1 VIEMRKTI
9 KINEL
14 KAGGTVDDLFAVR
27 FKKPVSPYK
36 NGFTFHM
43 WVSDA
48 GGDMAVKYWGERD
61 EKGVKALHDSIAKG
75 SVVHVKGKVTEYNNA
90 LEIHVNPSSGDSVE
104 VLKEGEY
111 EMADFVASS
120 SEDVEQMRSQ
130 LFTIMRKVKDAHLK
144 QLLESFFGDEG
155 FVKQFC
161 LCPAAITHHSNYIG
175 GLLEHTLR
183 VAKTCEHYSQLY
195 PELDRDLLITGAILH
210 DIGKLREYTVSSI
223 IGATDEGRLVGHL
236 VIGAG
241 MVNDAVRLLGDFPP
255 ELNIKV
261 QHLVLSSHGTTEF
274 GSPKEPL
281 FPEAVALAM
290 ADLSTTRIEDM
301 VMVKKTANT
310 EDDWVQDKNLGSV
323 YLK

>member
-1 VIEMRKTI
+1 MRKTI

-27 FKKPVSPYK
+27 FKKPVAAYK
-36 NGFTFHM
+36 NGFTFQM

-48 GGDMAVKYWGERD
+48 GGDIAVKYWGEKD
-61 EKGVKALHDSIAKG
+61 EKSVKALFDTIAKG
-75 SVVHVKGKVTEYNNA
+75 SVVNVKGKVTEYNNA
-90 LEIHVNPSSGDSVE
+90 LEIHVNPSSGDLLKA
-104 VLKEGEY
+104 LKEGEF
-111 EMADFVASS
+111 EVADFVATTT
-120 SEDVEQMRSQ
+120 EDIEQMRSQ
-130 LFTIMRKVKDAHLK
+130 LFIIIRKIKDIHLR
-144 QLLESFFGDEG
+144 QLLESFFGDEE

-161 LCPAAITHHSNYIG
+161 FCPAAITHHSNYIG

-183 VAKTCEHYSQLY
+183 VARTCDHYALQY
-195 PELDRDLLITGAILH
+195 PDLDRDLLITGAILH

-241 MVNDAVRLLGDFPP
+241 MVNDACRLLGDFPP
-255 ELNIKV
+255 ELNLKV
-261 QHLVLSSHGTTEF
+261 QHLVLSSHGTKEF

-281 FPEAVALAM
+281 FPEALALAM
-290 ADLSTTRIEDM
+290 ADLSTTRIEEM
-301 VMVKKTANT
+301 LLVKKTANT
-310 EDDWVQDKNLGSV
+310 EDDWVQDRNLGSV

>member
-1 VIEMRKTI
+1 MRKTI

>member
-1 VIEMRKTI
+1 MRKTI
-9 KINEL
+9 RINEL

-27 FKKPVSPYK
+27 FKKPVTAYK
-36 NGFTFHM
+36 NGFSFQL
-43 WVSDA
+43 WVSDS
-48 GGDMAVKYWGERD
+48 GGDLAVKYWGEKD
-61 EKGVKALHDSIAKG
+61 EKRVKALFDTIAKG
-75 SVVHVKGKVTEYNNA
+75 SVVHVSGKITEYNNA
-90 LEIHVNPSSGDSVE
+90 LEIHVNPTSGDLVE
-104 VLKEGEY
+104 ALKEGEY

-120 SEDVEQMRSQ
+120 PEDVEQMRSQ
-130 LFTIMRKVKDAHLK
+130 LFTVIRKVKEPHLK
-144 QLLESFFGDEG
+144 QLLESFFGDED

-161 LCPAAITHHSNYIG
+161 FCPAAITHHSNYIG

-183 VAKTCEHYSQLY
+183 VAKTCEHYSLLY
-195 PELDRDLLITGAILH
+195 AGLDRDLLVTGAILH
-210 DIGKLREYTVSSI
+210 DIGKLREYVVSSI

-261 QHLVLSSHGTTEF
+261 QHLVLSSHGRTDF

-290 ADLSTTRIEDM
+290 ADLSTTRIEDILE
-301 VMVKKTANT
+301 VKRTANT

>member
-36 NGFTFHM
+36 NGFTFQI

-48 GGDMAVKYWGERD
+48 GGDLAVKYWGERD
-61 EKGVKALHDSIAKG
+61 EKVVKALHDSIAKG

-161 LCPAAITHHSNYIG
+161 FCPAAITHHSNYIG

-301 VMVKKTANT
+301 VLVKRTAST
-310 EDDWVQDKNLGSV
+310 EDDWVQDKGLGSV

>member
-1 VIEMRKTI
+1 MRKTI
-9 KINEL
+9 RINEL

-27 FKKPVSPYK
+27 FKKPVTAYK
-36 NGFTFHM
+36 NGFSFQL
-43 WVSDA
+43 WVSDS
-48 GGDMAVKYWGERD
+48 GGDLAVKYWGEKD
-61 EKGVKALHDSIAKG
+61 EKRVKALFDTIAKG
-75 SVVHVKGKVTEYNNA
+75 SVVHVSGKITEYNNA
-90 LEIHVNPSSGDSVE
+90 LEIHVNPTSGDLVE
-104 VLKEGEY
+104 ALKEGEY

-120 SEDVEQMRSQ
+120 PEDVEQMRSQ
-130 LFTIMRKVKDAHLK
+130 LFTVIRKVKEPHLK
-144 QLLESFFGDEG
+144 QLLESFFGDED

-161 LCPAAITHHSNYIG
+161 FCPAAITHHSNYIG

-195 PELDRDLLITGAILH
+195 PGLDRDLLVTGAILH
-210 DIGKLREYTVSSI
+210 DIGKLREYVVSSI

-261 QHLVLSSHGTTEF
+261 QHLVLSSHGRTDF

-290 ADLSTTRIEDM
+290 ADLSTTRIEDILE
-301 VMVKKTANT
+301 VKRTANT